1 VAVYP
6 LGLFSALAF
15 ALGLVLQQRG
25 TLQTAAPEGDP
36 HFLQQ
41 ILRKRVWLLGCLLL
55 VCGWGFQAAALHF
68 GSLAVVQSLQ
78 ALSLV
83 LALPLGMRLTRQ
95 RVGRRSLIGACTT
108 LVGIVLLV
116 TLGQPQGGVDRP
128 AGSAWWIAGVVI
140 GSLVVALVLVA
151 STRRGSFPA
160 ALFAAAAG
168 IAFAL
173 EAAITKTLVMRLDVG
188 LGTIFL
194 NWPIY
199 VFIISGFG
207 GFILQ
212 QAALKTGCLAP
223 ATAALN
229 AATLVVSIVLGL
241 TIFQESISGSYGR
254 LTPALIGLAMAIA
267 GVVTL
272 ALPGPAESCALP

>member
-1 VAVYP
+1 MAVYP

-25 TLQTAAPEGDP
+25 ALQTAAPEGDP
-36 HFLQQ
+36 RFLEQ

-55 VCGWGFQAAALHF
+55 ICGWGFQAAALHF
-68 GSLAVVQSLQ
+68 GSLEVVQSLQ

-83 LALPLGMRLTRQ
+83 LALPLGRSLTRQ
-95 RVGRRSLIGACTT
+95 RIGRRSVIGAGTT

-116 TLGQPQGGVDRP
+116 TLGQPQGGVPQPP
-128 AGSAWWIAGVVI
+128 ASAWWIAAIVI
-140 GSLVVALVLVA
+140 GSLVVGLVLVA
-151 STRRGSFPA
+151 SRRRGAVPA

-173 EAAITKTLVMRLDVG
+173 EAAVTKSLVMRFDVG

-199 VFIISGFG
+199 LFIVAGAG
-207 GFILQ
+207 GFVLQ

-229 AATLVVSIVLGL
+229 AATLIVSVILGL
-241 TIFQESISGSYGR
+241 AIFQESISAGYGR
-254 LTPALIGLAMAIA
+254 LTPALIGLVMAVA

-272 ALPGPAESCALP
+272 ALPGRAASCALP